1 MLSLD
6 KSEILRY
13 LGFRKKAELTA
24 EISNMIDELVT
35 LAQEVAKPRY
45 LYRIFNLRVDEQA
58 KQVKV
63 LGTELMLTGK
73 SITSHLQKAK
83 KIALL
88 VVTLGM
94 EIERKINQYSVNDE
108 TKTVILEAICN
119 DYIEKICDLA
129 QRNVKNEL
137 GNGWTMNRRFSP
149 GYGDLPLNV
158 QAKFL
163 EIMQASKKLGIYLNE
178 SDLMIP
184 RKSVTAILGVFEN
197 KSL

>member
-1 MLSLD
+1 
-6 KSEILRY
+6 
-13 LGFRKKAELTA
+13 
-24 EISNMIDELVT
+24 MIDGLII
-35 LAQEVAKPRY
+35 LAQEVAKPRFF
-45 LYRIFNLRVDEQA
+45 YRIFDLRVDEQV
-58 KQVKV
+58 KQVEI
-63 LGTELMLTGK
+63 LGTKLILTGK

-83 KIALL
+83 KIVLL

-94 EIERKINQYSVNDE
+94 EIERKINQCSVNDE
-108 TKTVILEAICN
+108 TKAVILEAICN
-119 DYIEKICDLA
+119 DYIEKTCDLA

-137 GNGWTMNRRFSP
+137 GSGWTLSRRFSP
-149 GYGDLPLNV
+149 GYGDLPLSV